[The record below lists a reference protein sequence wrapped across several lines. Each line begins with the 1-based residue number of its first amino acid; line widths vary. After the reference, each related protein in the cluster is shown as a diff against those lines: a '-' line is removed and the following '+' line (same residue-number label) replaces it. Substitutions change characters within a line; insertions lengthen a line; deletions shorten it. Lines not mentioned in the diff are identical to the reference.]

1 MATFYLIP
9 TLVEE
14 IKIWLTL
21 VLGKSVTVNFLAMTD
36 NDLSKSSKFS
46 TISLDIN
53 QGQWLSQIFL
63 IKEYL

>member
-9 TLVEE
+9 THVEE